1 LSKGAVGDFSKQEH
15 DFNPGIKRTG
25 LFWTVR
31 MPADLLDSNA
41 PVGRAHMRARRMA
54 VPDFHDFFNSISPD
68 AKGQPGHVSFDVFWR
83 GDGDEQRIRDR
94 GFDFAGRFIPGRAHI
109 DFRVRDDHSD
119 VVYTSVRDGQK
130 TVSGGVGRER
140 NGVFFP

>member
-1 LSKGAVGDFSKQEH
+1 LFKGAVGDFSKQEH

-54 VPDFHDFFNSISPD
+54 VPDFHDFFNSISPR
-68 AKGQPGHVSFDVFWR
+68 AKGQPGHVSSTSSGAATAMSSESGTGSSTSR
-83 GDGDEQRIRDR
+83 
-94 GFDFAGRFIPGRAHI
+94 AGSSPA
-109 DFRVRDDHSD
+109 VR
-119 VVYTSVRDGQK
+119 TS
-130 TVSGGVGRER
+130 TSA
-140 NGVFFP
+140 

>member
-1 LSKGAVGDFSKQEH
+1 LFKGAVGDFSKQEH

-41 PVGRAHMRARRMA
+41 PVGRAHMRGRRMA

-109 DFRVRDDHSD
+109 DFRVREDHSD